1 MDHSLSSALPR
12 VAAFA
17 LLAFAGAAVAAPP
30 TMGRPDHENEPL
42 RSYLDDYANPA
53 WKEPS
58 WWWRARKDT
67 PAEQLAYGMEQ
78 ANAGHLR
85 RARSVFEELV
95 HTWQSSPEAPTAQ
108 LALARVQEVRG
119 RKAKAFR
126 ELQYAVLMF
135 PNAIPYDE
143 VVAHQMALVRD
154 MEGELGSGL
163 FGWGETM
170 DAEGVAEL
178 YRIVAANAPA
188 SDLAPECL
196 FRMGEVLSGPAS
208 SKYDL
213 ALEPYEMLAAR
224 YPSSGFVPAA
234 AYGMTRARVLLA
246 RKYPRD
252 EKRLVAAANSIASAL
267 ENHAQRLDAES
278 VAELREWRDEIDFA
292 IAHADY
298 ERAAFYDTIRRNPQ
312 AAAAAYRRFLQLHP
326 GSADAE
332 RARERLAKLEADQ
345 LSSTTPPTATD
356 SHRTPS
362 TEP

>member
-1 MDHSLSSALPR
+1 MDHFLSSALPR
-12 VAAFA
+12 VAAIA
-17 LLAFAGAAVAAPP
+17 LLVFAGTAFASPA

-42 RSYLDDYANPA
+42 RSYLEDYAEPA
-53 WKEPS
+53 WKQPS
-58 WWWRARKDT
+58 WWWSARKDT

-85 RARSVFEELV
+85 RARAVFEELV
-95 HTWQSSPEAPTAQ
+95 HTWQSSPEAPKAQ
-108 LALARVQEVRG
+108 LALARVQEIRG
-119 RKAKAFR
+119 RKPKAFR

-154 MEGELGSGL
+154 MEGELGTGFL
-163 FGWGETM
+163 GWGESM

-188 SDLAPECL
+188 SELAPECL

-208 SKYDL
+208 RKYDL

-224 YPSSGFVPAA
+224 YPDSGFAPAA
-234 AYGMTRARVLLA
+234 AYGVTRARVLLA

-267 ENHAQRLDAES
+267 ENHAQRLDAQS
-278 VAELREWRDEIDFA
+278 VADLREWRDEIDFA

-312 AAAAAYRRFLQLHP
+312 AAASAYRRFLQLHP

-332 RARERLAKLEADQ
+332 RARARLAQLEADAP
-345 LSSTTPPTATD
+345 TTPDPN
-356 SHRTPS
+356 
-362 TEP
+362 

>member
-1 MDHSLSSALPR
+1 MDHPLSSALPR
-12 VAAFA
+12 IAALA
-17 LLAFAGAAVAAPP
+17 LLSFAGVAVAAPP
-30 TMGRPDHENEPL
+30 TMGRPDHENEPFHSFL
-42 RSYLDDYANPA
+42 EDYANPA
-53 WKEPS
+53 WKQPS
-58 WWWRARKDT
+58 WWWRARKET
-67 PAEQLAYGMEQ
+67 AAEQLAYGMEQ

-85 RARSVFEELV
+85 RARAVFEELV

-119 RKAKAFR
+119 RKPKAFR
-126 ELQYAVLMF
+126 EFQYAVLMF

-154 MEGELGSGL
+154 MEGELGSGFL
-163 FGWGETM
+163 GWGESM

-188 SDLAPECL
+188 SELAPECL
-196 FRMGEVLSGPAS
+196 FRMGEVLAGPHCR
-208 SKYDL
+208 KYDL

-224 YPSSGFVPAA
+224 YPESQFVPAA
-234 AYGMTRARVLLA
+234 AYGATQARVLLA

-252 EKRLVAAANSIASAL
+252 EKRLVAAANSIASTL
-267 ENHAQRLDAES
+267 ESHAQRLDEES
-278 VAELREWRDEIDFA
+278 VAELRKWRDEIAFA

-326 GSADAE
+326 DSADAE
-332 RARERLAKLEADQ
+332 RARTRLAHLEAS
-345 LSSTTPPTATD
+345 LPTTPAAP
-356 SHRTPS
+356 
-362 TEP
+362 

>member
-1 MDHSLSSALPR
+1 MDHSLSSALSR
-12 VAAFA
+12 IAAIT
-17 LLAFAGAAVAAPP
+17 LLSIAGGAVAAPP

-42 RSYLDDYANPA
+42 HSHLEDYAEPA
-53 WKEPS
+53 WKQPG
-58 WWWRARKDT
+58 WWWSARKDT

-78 ANAGHLR
+78 ANAGRLR
-85 RARSVFEELV
+85 RARAVFDELV
-95 HTWQSSPEAPTAQ
+95 HTWQSSPEAPKAQ
-108 LALARVQEVRG
+108 LALARVEEVRG
-119 RKAKAFR
+119 RKPKAFR

-154 MEGELGSGL
+154 MEGELGTGFL
-163 FGWGETM
+163 GWGESM

-188 SDLAPECL
+188 SELAPECL
-196 FRMGEVLSGPAS
+196 FRMGEVLAGPACR
-208 SKYDL
+208 KYDL

-224 YPSSGFVPAA
+224 YPTSAFVPVAA
-234 AYGMTRARVLLA
+234 HGAARARVLLA

-252 EKRLVAAANSIASAL
+252 EKRLIAAANSIASAL
-267 ENHAQRLDAES
+267 ENHARRLDAES
-278 VAELREWRDEIDFA
+278 VAELREWRDEIAFA

-332 RARERLAKLEADQ
+332 RARERLAKLEAS
-345 LSSTTPPTATD
+345 LPTTPDAP
-356 SHRTPS
+356 
-362 TEP
+362 